1 MLGLHVVTKL
11 DLTLQACE
19 ADGLLYG
26 HRVRAVQ
33 DGVARL
39 QPHKAILHNTI
50 QCTQSDTFYTN
61 WYTLHKTYGTHHR
74 HWRCAVQDGVKQT
87 KKSDFRLLLY
97 QSPDHILQA
106 CPKHTEKHHQTWPNR
121 GSPPDGWSCRN
132 TRNKDL
138 MAQLSN
144 AAHDYFCTGPRF
156 LCPPNEMAM

>member
-1 MLGLHVVTKL
+1 MASSMDTGCVPFRMASRDCNHTKPFYTTRYSVHKVKHSTQT
-11 DLTLQACE
+11 DTLCTKPMVHTI
-19 ADGLLYG
+19 DTGG
-26 HRVRAVQ
+26 VRA
-33 DGVARL
+33 
-39 QPHKAILHNTI
+39 I
-50 QCTQSDTFYTN
+50 
-61 WYTLHKTYGTHHR
+61 
-74 HWRCAVQDGVKQT
+74 QDGVKQT